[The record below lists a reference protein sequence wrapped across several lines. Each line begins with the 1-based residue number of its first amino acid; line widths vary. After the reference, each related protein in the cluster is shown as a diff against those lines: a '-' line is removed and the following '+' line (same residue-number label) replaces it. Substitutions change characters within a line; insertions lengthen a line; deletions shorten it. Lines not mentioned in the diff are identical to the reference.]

1 MSKKEEILKKLTECI
16 VDFNI
21 EEIRRAAQEAMQ
33 ENISVHEAIMDGMSK
48 GMKIVG
54 DKFEAGEYFL
64 SDLLMAGET
73 MKAAMEVLDPYL
85 KASPLQ
91 SIGTVVIGTVKG
103 DIHDIGKNIVATLLQ
118 SAGFKICD
126 LGTDVDSKR
135 FVDTVQKE
143 GADIVALSAL
153 LTVTMNHM
161 KEVVDELKKTGL
173 KDKVK
178 VIVGGAPINEQ
189 FAKQI
194 GADAYAEDAVSG
206 VEMCKKIL
214 GKS

>member
-1 MSKKEEILKKLTECI
+1 MLKKEEILKKLTECI

-21 EEIRRAAQEAMQ
+21 EGIRGAAQEAMQ
-33 ENISVHEAIMDGMSK
+33 ENIPVHEAIMDGMSK

-118 SAGFKICD
+118 SAGFKVCD
-126 LGTDVDSKR
+126 LGTDVDSSR
-135 FVDTVQKE
+135 FIDTAQKE
-143 GADIVALSAL
+143 DADLVALSAL

-178 VIVGGAPINEQ
+178 VIVGGAPITER

-214 GKS
+214 GKP